1 MAQNVSM
8 TAEEEARGARKAVT
22 AGVVGNFVEW
32 YEYGVYGYL
41 ASIIATLFFPEGDR
55 AAALL
60 GTYAVFAISF
70 FVRPLGGILFGRFG
84 DKVGRRTVLAFAIL
98 LMSGATFLIGV
109 LPTYASIG
117 FAAPI
122 LLLIL
127 RLTQGLAAGGE
138 YVGAVAF
145 VVEYGPSDKRALYAS
160 WISVSVFGGL
170 LAGVGIAT
178 LLTSTLGEEA
188 MLAGWWRLPFLI
200 ALVLGL
206 IGLYLRVKVEETPE
220 FRNLEAREGEIE
232 SAPLTE
238 ALKTQRSPMLI
249 YIGFAMTNATGSY
262 LFATYLVTY
271 FQEEVGLS
279 AQSALLANTIALI
292 VLLPLLPL
300 AGILCDRIG
309 RKPMLLAG
317 CALFV
322 VTTLPA
328 YLIANVGTFFT
339 ATMASLLL
347 VLPLLFIATGLTVS
361 IAEMWPTRLRYTASG
376 LAHNVGFGYFGGAAP
391 LIATFLVTRTGT
403 PLAVGYYVMA
413 LSVISFFVVLFFF
426 RETYKAS
433 LARSVYT
440 DQPAETE

>member
-1 MAQNVSM
+1 MSFHFQGRVSLRGGSHGAERANM
-8 TAEEEARGARKAVT
+8 TTEEEARGARKAVT

-41 ASIIATLFFPEGDR
+41 AYIISQLFFPEGDP

-70 FVRPLGGILFGRFG
+70 FVRPLGGVLFGRWG

-109 LPTYASIG
+109 LPTYATIG
-117 FAAPI
+117 FAAPV

-178 LLTSTLGEEA
+178 LLTSTLGDEA

-220 FRNLEAREGEIE
+220 FRNLAAREGEIE

-238 ALKTQRSPMLI
+238 ALKTQRKSNVDLCRLRHDEC
-249 YIGFAMTNATGSY
+249 YR
-262 LFATYLVTY
+262 L
-271 FQEEVGLS
+271 LS
-279 AQSALLANTIALI
+279 VRNLSGD
-292 VLLPLLPL
+292 LLPDRGRIERPE
-300 AGILCDRIG
+300 CPSRQYYRPDRI
-309 RKPMLLAG
+309 A
-317 CALFV
+317 AFV
-322 VTTLPA
+322 A
-328 YLIANVGTFFT
+328 
-339 ATMASLLL
+339 
-347 VLPLLFIATGLTVS
+347 VS
-361 IAEMWPTRLRYTASG
+361 R
-376 LAHNVGFGYFGGAAP
+376 H
-391 LIATFLVTRTGT
+391 
-403 PLAVGYYVMA
+403 
-413 LSVISFFVVLFFF
+413 FV
-426 RETYKAS
+426 
-433 LARSVYT
+433 
-440 DQPAETE
+440 